1 MRHLYVQHSLCINIS
16 TAEHKKL
23 KEMLTYELSDHILVQ
38 SKDQSSDHS
47 ECISVVGLFLLKA
60 AEH

>member
-1 MRHLYVQHSLCINIS
+1 
-16 TAEHKKL
+16 
-23 KEMLTYELSDHILVQ
+23 MLTYELSDRILVQ

-47 ECISVVGLFLLKA
+47 ECISAVGLFLLKA